1 MILTEFAPAKINLFL
16 SIINKREDGYHNIG
30 TMFHTLNCGDLLF
43 GEPDSNGDISISYN
57 NPQEYLPE
65 KDLVYR
71 AAEKLKEKYNV
82 SNGVRFYLEKN
93 LPLGAGLGGG
103 SSDAAA
109 ALRLLNKLWGLNA
122 SSKELEEIGASL
134 GADIAF
140 FVKGGAAFAEG
151 IGDILTPQKTIES
164 DCCVILATPKCV
176 VPTADAY
183 KDVVPVG
190 DLPWQNFVKSKNPLG
205 NLHNQFEDTVLKKYP
220 LIKFLKQKLD
230 DCGGRS
236 LLCGSGASVFSLFD
250 SLESAVAAY
259 ERVRGECRF
268 LRVTKFTASVA
279 L

>member
-16 SIINKREDGYHNIG
+16 SVISKRENGYHNIG

-43 GEPDSNGDISISYN
+43 GEQDNSGCISISYN

-65 KDLVYR
+65 KDLVFR
-71 AAEKLKEKYNV
+71 VAEKLKDKYNV

-109 ALRLLNKLWGLNA
+109 ALRLLNKLWDLRA

-140 FVKGGAAFAEG
+140 FVRGGAALAEG
-151 IGDILTPQKTIES
+151 IGDILTPQNTIES
-164 DCCVILATPKCV
+164 DCCIILATPKCV

-190 DLPWQNFVKSKNPLG
+190 EQSWQNFVKSKNPLD

-220 LIKFLKQKLD
+220 LIKFLKQKLN
-230 DCGGRS
+230 DCGGKS
-236 LLCGSGASVFSLFD
+236 LLCGSGASVFSIFD
-250 SLESAVAAY
+250 SLESAVGAY
-259 ERVRGECRF
+259 ERVKGECRF
-268 LRVTKFTASVA
+268 LRITSFSKNRS
-279 L
+279 